1 MGHFMSKN
9 KFHRDTIILN
19 LFWPA
24 FRTGIVLFAMI
35 SLNTSVVA
43 STQDLTL
50 KQAID
55 QVNQYQAS
63 QNFWETKNS
72 INATNILQSK
82 LFKNPELSVEQ
93 TGFGSKNEKELSI
106 GISQPLDIFGERKA
120 NQKLASIS
128 TDKTALKQ
136 KIYQAQIELV
146 VKYVWSQLAIAE
158 LEKNIV
164 HEQLRVSEENIKA
177 IEKRF
182 NAGSIAQVDVNR
194 ADLSYAENIRLFRQ
208 ADLQVQVATQQLSNL
223 WGTSDKS
230 VQINLSP
237 QKLWPKSTHQQVQE
251 YLADNYVEKYRVL
264 QVLESQVTVNQ
275 LKAKARPNPT
285 LNLGVNRAESMEN
298 ATQNQ
303 LVVGV
308 SVPLNIF
315 DRQQNGIK
323 IAQEKMNLLER
334 QKVFYLKQNALQIG
348 TVLTELQGLEAQFN
362 VINDTQIPLAT
373 QVQSKTLQ
381 GFLAGKFAL
390 SDVQQATLQLQ
401 DIRLRKIQL
410 LRDGWQKAIE
420 AESLSL
426 GISPSEVMSKDAI
439 AQMNQNLW
447 QDIQAMPVIGGGN

>member
-1 MGHFMSKN
+1 MSKN
-9 KFHRDTIILN
+9 KLYQDTSILN
-19 LFWPA
+19 SCWPA
-24 FRTGIVLFAMI
+24 LRTGIVLSAMI
-35 SLNTSVVA
+35 SLSTFAVA

-50 KQAID
+50 KQAINR
-55 QVNQYQAS
+55 VNQYQAS
-63 QNFWETKNS
+63 QNFWETQKS
-72 INATNILQSK
+72 INAANIQQSK
-82 LFKNPELSVEQ
+82 LFKNPEFSIEQ
-93 TGFGSKNEKELSI
+93 TGFGSKNDKELAI

-128 TDKTALKQ
+128 ADKTALKQ
-136 KIYQAQIELV
+136 KIYQAQVELA

-164 HEQLRVSEENIKA
+164 HEQLRVSEENMNA

-194 ADLSYAENIRLFRQ
+194 ARLSYAENIRLFRQ

-223 WGTSDKS
+223 WGMSDKS
-230 VQINLSP
+230 LQINLSP
-237 QKLWPKSTHQQVQE
+237 QKLWPKSAHQQVQE
-251 YLADNYVEKYRVL
+251 YLADNYVEKYRIL
-264 QVLESQVTVNQ
+264 QVLESQITVDQ

-285 LNLGVNRAESMEN
+285 LNLGVNRTQSMEN
-298 ATQNQ
+298 SAQNQ

-334 QKVFYLKQNALQIG
+334 QKDFYLKQNALQIG
-348 TVLTELQGLEAQFN
+348 TVLTELQGLELQFK
-362 VINDTQIPLAT
+362 VVNDTQIPLAA

-439 AQMNQNLW
+439 AQLNQNLW

>member
-1 MGHFMSKN
+1 MSKN
-9 KFHRDTIILN
+9 KLYQDTSILN
-19 LFWPA
+19 LSWSA
-24 FRTGIVLFAMI
+24 FRTGVLLSAMI
-35 SLNTSVVA
+35 SLSTSVVA
-43 STQDLTL
+43 SPQDLTL
-50 KQAID
+50 RQAID

-63 QNFWETKNS
+63 QNFWETQNS
-72 INATNILQSK
+72 INATNLQQSK

-93 TGFGSKNEKELSI
+93 TGFGSNNEKELAI

-120 NQKLASIS
+120 NQKLASLS

-136 KIYQAQIELV
+136 KIYQAQIELA

-158 LEKNIV
+158 LERNIV
-164 HEQLRVSEENIKA
+164 NEQLRVSEENLKA

-182 NAGSIAQVDVNR
+182 TAGGIAQVDVNR
-194 ADLSYAENIRLFRQ
+194 ARLSHAENIRLFRQ

-230 VQINLSP
+230 LQVNLSS
-237 QKLWPKSTHQQVQE
+237 QKLWPKSTHGQVQE
-251 YLADNYVEKYRVL
+251 YLAENYVEKYRALLVL
-264 QVLESQVTVNQ
+264 
-275 LKAKARPNPT
+275 
-285 LNLGVNRAESMEN
+285 
-298 ATQNQ
+298 
-303 LVVGV
+303 V

-334 QKVFYLKQNALQIG
+334 QKEFYLKQNALQIG
-348 TVLTELQGLEAQFN
+348 TILTELQGLELQFK
-362 VINDTQIPLAT
+362 VVDETQIPLAT

-390 SDVQQATLQLQ
+390 TDVQQATLQLQ
-401 DIRLRKIQL
+401 DIRLRKVQL

-439 AQMNQNLW
+439 AQINQNLW

>member
-1 MGHFMSKN
+1 MSKN
-9 KFHRDTIILN
+9 KLYQDTSILN
-19 LFWPA
+19 SCWPA
-24 FRTGIVLFAMI
+24 LRTGIVLSAMI
-35 SLNTSVVA
+35 SLSTFAVA

-63 QNFWETKNS
+63 QNFWETQKS
-72 INATNILQSK
+72 INAANIQQSK
-82 LFKNPELSVEQ
+82 LFKNPEFSIEQ
-93 TGFGSKNEKELSI
+93 TGFGSKNDKELAI

-136 KIYQAQIELV
+136 KIYQAQVELA

-164 HEQLRVSEENIKA
+164 HEQLRVSEENMNA

-194 ADLSYAENIRLFRQ
+194 ARLSYAENIRLFRQ

-230 VQINLSP
+230 LQINLSP
-237 QKLWPKSTHQQVQE
+237 QKLWPKSAHQQVQE
-251 YLADNYVEKYRVL
+251 YLADNYVEKYRIL
-264 QVLESQVTVNQ
+264 QVLESQVTVDQ

-285 LNLGVNRAESMEN
+285 LNLGVNRTQSMEN
-298 ATQNQ
+298 SAQNQ
-303 LVVGV
+303 WVVGV

-334 QKVFYLKQNALQIG
+334 QKDFYLKQNALQIG
-348 TVLTELQGLEAQFN
+348 TVLTELQGLEVQFKVVN
-362 VINDTQIPLAT
+362 GTQIPLAAE
-373 QVQSKTLQ
+373 VQSKTLQ

-439 AQMNQNLW
+439 AQLNQNLW

>member
-1 MGHFMSKN
+1 MSKN
-9 KFHRDTIILN
+9 KLYQDTSILN
-19 LFWPA
+19 SCWPA
-24 FRTGIVLFAMI
+24 LRTGIVLSAMI
-35 SLNTSVVA
+35 SLSTFAVA

-50 KQAID
+50 KQAINR
-55 QVNQYQAS
+55 VNQYQAS
-63 QNFWETKNS
+63 QNFWETQKS
-72 INATNILQSK
+72 INAANIQQSK
-82 LFKNPELSVEQ
+82 LFKNPEFSIEQ
-93 TGFGSKNEKELSI
+93 TGFGSKNDKELAI

-128 TDKTALKQ
+128 TGKTALKQ
-136 KIYQAQIELV
+136 KIYQAQVELA

-164 HEQLRVSEENIKA
+164 HEQLRVSEENMKA

-194 ADLSYAENIRLFRQ
+194 ARLSYAENIRLFRQ

-230 VQINLSP
+230 LQINLSP
-237 QKLWPKSTHQQVQE
+237 QKLWPKSAHQQVQE
-251 YLADNYVEKYRVL
+251 YLADNYVEKYRIL
-264 QVLESQVTVNQ
+264 QVLESQVTVDQ

-285 LNLGVNRAESMEN
+285 LNLGVNRTQSMEN
-298 ATQNQ
+298 SAQNQ

-334 QKVFYLKQNALQIG
+334 QKDFYLKQNALQIG
-348 TVLTELQGLEAQFN
+348 TVLTELQGLEVQFK
-362 VINDTQIPLAT
+362 VVNDTQIPLAA
-373 QVQSKTLQ
+373 QVQNKTLQ

-439 AQMNQNLW
+439 AQLNQNLW

>member
-1 MGHFMSKN
+1 MSKN
-9 KFHRDTIILN
+9 KLYQDTSILN
-19 LFWPA
+19 SYWPA
-24 FRTGIVLFAMI
+24 LRTGIVLSAMI
-35 SLNTSVVA
+35 SLSTFAVA
-43 STQDLTL
+43 STQDITL

-63 QNFWETKNS
+63 QNFWETQKS
-72 INATNILQSK
+72 INAANIQQSK

-93 TGFGSKNEKELSI
+93 TGFGSNNDKELAI

-128 TDKTALKQ
+128 ADKTALKQ
-136 KIYQAQIELV
+136 KIYQAQVELA

-164 HEQLRVSEENIKA
+164 HEQLRVSEENMKA

-194 ADLSYAENIRLFRQ
+194 ARLSYAENIRLFRQ
-208 ADLQVQVATQQLSNL
+208 ADLQVQVAIHQLSNL

-230 VQINLSP
+230 LQINLSP
-237 QKLWPKSTHQQVQE
+237 QKLWPKSAHQQVQE
-251 YLADNYVEKYRVL
+251 YLADNYVEKYRIL
-264 QVLESQVTVNQ
+264 QVLESQVTVDQ

-285 LNLGVNRAESMEN
+285 LNLGVNRTQSMEN
-298 ATQNQ
+298 SAQNQ
-303 LVVGV
+303 LVVGL

-334 QKVFYLKQNALQIG
+334 QKDFYLKQNALQIG
-348 TVLTELQGLEAQFN
+348 TVLTELQGLEVQFK
-362 VINDTQIPLAT
+362 VVNDTQIPLAA
-373 QVQSKTLQ
+373 QVQNKTLQ

-439 AQMNQNLW
+439 AQLNQNLW

>member
-1 MGHFMSKN
+1 MSKN
-9 KFHRDTIILN
+9 KLYQDTSILN
-19 LFWPA
+19 SCWPA
-24 FRTGIVLFAMI
+24 LRTGIVLSAMI
-35 SLNTSVVA
+35 SLSTFAVA

-50 KQAID
+50 KQAIN

-63 QNFWETKNS
+63 QNFWETQKS
-72 INATNILQSK
+72 INAANIQQSK
-82 LFKNPELSVEQ
+82 LFKNPEFSIEQ
-93 TGFGSKNEKELSI
+93 TGFGSKNDKELAI

-128 TDKTALKQ
+128 ADKTALKQ
-136 KIYQAQIELV
+136 KIYQAQVELA

-164 HEQLRVSEENIKA
+164 HEQLRVSEENMKA

-194 ADLSYAENIRLFRQ
+194 ARLSYAENIRLFRQ
-208 ADLQVQVATQQLSNL
+208 VDLQVQVATQQLSNL

-230 VQINLSP
+230 LQINLSP
-237 QKLWPKSTHQQVQE
+237 QKLWPKSAHQQVQE

-264 QVLESQVTVNQ
+264 QVLESQVTVDQ

-285 LNLGVNRAESMEN
+285 LNLGINRTQSMEN
-298 ATQNQ
+298 SAQNQ
-303 LVVGV
+303 WVVGV

-334 QKVFYLKQNALQIG
+334 QKDFYLKQNALQIG
-348 TVLTELQGLEAQFN
+348 TVLTELQGLELQFK
-362 VINDTQIPLAT
+362 VVNDTQIPLAA
-373 QVQSKTLQ
+373 QVQNKTLQ

-439 AQMNQNLW
+439 AQLNQNLW

>member
-1 MGHFMSKN
+1 MSKN
-9 KFHRDTIILN
+9 KLHQDISILN
-19 LFWPA
+19 LSWSA
-24 FRTGIVLFAMI
+24 LSTGILLSAMI
-35 SLNTSVVA
+35 SLSTSVVA

-50 KQAID
+50 RQAIE

-63 QNFWETKNS
+63 QNFWETQND
-72 INATNILQSK
+72 INAINVKQSK
-82 LFKNPELSVEQ
+82 LFKNPELSIEQ
-93 TGFGSKNEKELSI
+93 TGFGSNKEKEFAI
-106 GISQPLDIFGERKA
+106 GISQPLDIFGERRA
-120 NQKLASIS
+120 SQKLASIS
-128 TDKTALKQ
+128 IDKTALKQ
-136 KIYQAQIELV
+136 KIYQAQIELA

-164 HEQLRVSEENIKA
+164 NEQLRVSEENLKA

-194 ADLSYAENIRLFRQ
+194 ARLSYAESIRLFRQ

-230 VQINLSP
+230 LKVNLSP

-251 YLADNYVEKYRVL
+251 YLVDNYIEKYRVL
-264 QVLESQVTVNQ
+264 QVLESQATVDQ
-275 LKAKARPNPT
+275 LRAKARPNPT
-285 LNLGVNRAESMEN
+285 LNLGVNRTQSLEN
-298 ATQNQ
+298 STQNQ

-308 SVPLNIF
+308 KVPLNIF

-323 IAQEKMNLLER
+323 ITQEKMNLLES
-334 QKVFYLKQNALQIG
+334 QKDFYLKQNSLQIG
-348 TVLTELQGLEAQFN
+348 TILTELQGLEVQFK
-362 VINDTQIPLAT
+362 VVDDTQIPLAT

-390 SDVQQATLQLQ
+390 TDVQQATLQLQ
-401 DIRLRKIQL
+401 DIRMRKVQL
-410 LRDGWQKAIE
+410 LRNGWQKAIE

-426 GISPSEVMSKDAI
+426 GVSPDEVMSKDAI
-439 AQMNQNLW
+439 AQINQNLW

>member
-1 MGHFMSKN
+1 MSKN
-9 KFHRDTIILN
+9 KLYQDTSILN
-19 LFWPA
+19 LCWPA
-24 FRTGIVLFAMI
+24 FRTGIVLSAMI
-35 SLNTSVVA
+35 SLSTFAVA

-63 QNFWETKNS
+63 QNFWETQKS
-72 INATNILQSK
+72 INAANIQQSK
-82 LFKNPELSVEQ
+82 LFKNPEFSIEQ
-93 TGFGSKNEKELSI
+93 TGFGSNNDKELAI

-128 TDKTALKQ
+128 ADKTALKQ
-136 KIYQAQIELV
+136 KIYQAQVELA

-164 HEQLRVSEENIKA
+164 HEQLRVSEENMNA

-194 ADLSYAENIRLFRQ
+194 ARLSYAENIRLFRQ

-230 VQINLSP
+230 LQINLSP
-237 QKLWPKSTHQQVQE
+237 QKLWPKSAHQQVQE

-264 QVLESQVTVNQ
+264 QVLESQVTVDQ

-285 LNLGVNRAESMEN
+285 LNLGVNRTQSMEN
-298 ATQNQ
+298 STQNQ
-303 LVVGV
+303 WVVGV

-334 QKVFYLKQNALQIG
+334 QKDFYLKQNALQIG
-348 TVLTELQGLEAQFN
+348 TVLTELQGLEVQFK
-362 VINDTQIPLAT
+362 VVNDTQIPLAAE
-373 QVQSKTLQ
+373 VQSKTLQ

-439 AQMNQNLW
+439 AQLNQNLW